1 MFRKENDNYMPNQDG
16 PETKEFSKWISMK
29 MNCLEL
35 ASIENDLFAN
45 TKIDNIRNNLMH
57 KEML

>member
-1 MFRKENDNYMPNQDG
+1 MPNQDG
-16 PETKEFSKWISMK
+16 PETKEVSQWIFMK

-35 ASIENDLFAN
+35 ASTENDLFAN
-45 TKIDNIRNNLMH
+45 TKIGNIKNNLMH

>member
-1 MFRKENDNYMPNQDG
+1 MPNQDG
-16 PETKEFSKWISMK
+16 RETKEVSQWIFMK

-35 ASIENDLFAN
+35 ASTENDLFAN
-45 TKIDNIRNNLMH
+45 TKIGNIRNNLMH